1 MLRLADQ
8 FRDFF
13 PMHEQ
18 LTRPQR
24 LMIGIAAVLVGANV
38 RVQKPDFP
46 IFHEPVR
53 ILEIGPGTTDRFDF
67 GASQGDAGLKFFQQE
82 IVVRSD
88 PVYSGISLTGG
99 RGITARVLFRIWLGL
114 LAGLPR
120 HGSFISQD
128 HFECQVRRLRGLEPT
143 SNCYQASNF
152 GWLRSDAIITQL
164 TSPSEKIQ
172 SLGQGPCG
180 RSRGKTVCEG
190 SVMTRLIRP
199 AALLFIAI
207 SILPAAADS
216 AKSLYNRGKE
226 AEQRQDYE
234 KAYDFYK
241 QAYDQKPKD
250 LQFRAA
256 FERLRF
262 LAGASHVHRG
272 QLLREAGKLQE
283 AMAEFQKAAEIDP
296 SSSIAQQELRRTQ
309 KLMEAAGGVP
319 PRAQAPPTPL
329 QKRIQEAQGPVEL
342 APIANVP
349 ITLKMTED
357 SKVIYETTGKL
368 AGINVLF
375 DPDYTSRRIK
385 VELNG
390 VTLED
395 ALQIIALESKT
406 FWRPVTPNTIFVAQD
421 NPAKRK
427 DLEQSVIKTFYLGN
441 LSQPTEL
448 QDVVNALRQ
457 ILEISRIQPL
467 PSQGALVVRGTPD
480 QIALAEKLVGDLDRA
495 RSEVLVE
502 VAVMQ
507 VSRDKTRTLGISPPT
522 SATVA
527 LQSNINTNVN
537 NTNNNNNNNNTNNFN
552 NTLNNTTS
560 GSNQLNLNRLGNL
573 NATDFTVTIN
583 PATATAL
590 FSDSN
595 TKLIQNPQIRAVD
608 GQKASLKIGDRVPV
622 ATGSFQPGI
631 GGVGINPLVNTQFQY
646 LDVGVNID
654 ITPRVHAGREVT
666 LKVVMD
672 ISSVTGQSNIGGIS
686 QPIIGQRKIEHEI
699 RLKEGEVNLLGGMLE
714 DQQTKSLSGIPGLSQ
729 IPILRYL
736 FGQTNT
742 EHRENEIVFALVPHI
757 IRGQELSEL
766 NERALQVGTASAIE
780 LHRVSRPAA
789 ASGGEAAP
797 APAPAQAP
805 APAPAQ
811 PVQPP
816 PQVNSTP
823 PQPQS
828 GSAGSPSF
836 MFDPGNMTQAPG
848 ATFAMN
854 VLLSG
859 AQNVYSVPLK
869 ISYDPK
875 ILQVVNV
882 SNGGLLSQDGQI
894 VSVVNRNDDSTGTL
908 QITAT
913 RPPGA
918 TGVSGQGTVVTL
930 TFMAKAAGQSTL
942 TISKGGARD
951 PGMQP
956 IAVAGAVATVTVQ

>member
-1 MLRLADQ
+1 
-8 FRDFF
+8 
-13 PMHEQ
+13 
-18 LTRPQR
+18 
-24 LMIGIAAVLVGANV
+24 
-38 RVQKPDFP
+38 
-46 IFHEPVR
+46 
-53 ILEIGPGTTDRFDF
+53 
-67 GASQGDAGLKFFQQE
+67 
-82 IVVRSD
+82 
-88 PVYSGISLTGG
+88 
-99 RGITARVLFRIWLGL
+99 
-114 LAGLPR
+114 
-120 HGSFISQD
+120 
-128 HFECQVRRLRGLEPT
+128 
-143 SNCYQASNF
+143 
-152 GWLRSDAIITQL
+152 
-164 TSPSEKIQ
+164 
-172 SLGQGPCG
+172 
-180 RSRGKTVCEG
+180 
-190 SVMTRLIRP
+190 MTRLIRP
-199 AALLFIAI
+199 AALLFIFAI
-207 SILPAAADS
+207 AILPAAAES
-216 AKSLYNRGKE
+216 AKSLFNRGKD

-234 KAYDFYK
+234 KAYEFYK
-241 QAYDQKPKD
+241 QAYNQKPKD
-250 LQFRAA
+250 LQYRAA

-283 AMAEFQKAAEIDP
+283 ALAEFQNAAEIDP

-309 KLMEAAGGVP
+309 RLMEAAGTAP
-319 PRAQAPPTPL
+319 PRAAAPPTPL
-329 QKRIQEAQGPVEL
+329 QKRIQEAQGPVDL
-342 APIANVP
+342 APISNVP
-349 ITLKMTED
+349 ITLKLTED
-357 SKVIYETTGKL
+357 TKVIYETVGKL

-385 VELNG
+385 IELNG

-495 RSEVLVE
+495 RSEVIVE

-527 LQSNINTNVN
+527 LQSNINNTT
-537 NTNNNNNNNNTNNFN
+537 TNNNNNNGSITTNTNN
-552 NTLNNTTS
+552 TS
-560 GSNQLNLNRLGNL
+560 GSNQINLNRLGNL

-654 ITPRVHAGREVT
+654 ITPRVHASREVT
-666 LKVVMD
+666 LKISMD

-757 IRGQELSEL
+757 IRGQEISEL

-780 LHRVSRPAA
+780 LHKVNRPAA
-789 ASGGEAAP
+789 AAP
-797 APAPAQAP
+797 AGETAPTPAPQAP
-805 APAPAQ
+805 ARAQ
-811 PVQPP
+811 PVQPAPQANPNPP
-816 PQVNSTP
+816 PQTGSAAFTFDPANVT
-823 PQPQS
+823 QPQ
-828 GSAGSPSF
+828 
-836 MFDPGNMTQAPG
+836 G

-859 AQNVYSVPLK
+859 ATNVYSVPLK

-875 ILQVVNV
+875 VLQVVNV
-882 SNGGLLSQDGQI
+882 SNGGLLSQDGQA
-894 VSVVNRNDDSTGTL
+894 VALVHRDDDSSGTL

-930 TFMAKAAGQSTL
+930 TFMAKASGQSTL

-956 IAVAGAVATVTVQ
+956 MAVAGAVATVTVQ